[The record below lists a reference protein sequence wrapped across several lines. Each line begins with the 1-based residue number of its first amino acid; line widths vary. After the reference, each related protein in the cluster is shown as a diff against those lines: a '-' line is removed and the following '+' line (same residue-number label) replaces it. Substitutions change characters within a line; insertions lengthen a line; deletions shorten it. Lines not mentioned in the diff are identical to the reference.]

1 MNAIAERDTWFE
13 INLQSWKEIP
23 EIRST
28 NQPHKEHILWN
39 GYFLTVSTG
48 GSERERSFCLWE
60 VDLIRRS
67 FFADDLSE
75 FSEKEKIV
83 SGEFGGWEILTDEL
97 ALFWDR
103 EEQDFSPHTW
113 RRISTRWL
121 VDRWSLNFSLAVRR
135 RSKVYSTRTRF
146 QLRGGET
153 DIVWSWFGVPIG
165 IPMAGDWIPNQ

>member
-28 NQPHKEHILWN
+28 NQPHKEHIIWN

-48 GSERERSFCLWE
+48 GSERERSLCLWE

-97 ALFWDR
+97 ALFLGPGRTGLLLSHVAEDHYKLMGWPMIVEFFPRCPSSIEGVFDSDTLR
-103 EEQDFSPHTW
+103 APGGWNRHC
-113 RRISTRWL
+113 L
-121 VDRWSLNFSLAVRR
+121 VLV
-135 RSKVYSTRTRF
+135 
-146 QLRGGET
+146 
-153 DIVWSWFGVPIG
+153 
-165 IPMAGDWIPNQ
+165 